1 MLFNSLSYA
10 IFLPVVLAAYYLAP
24 RRARVTVLLLA
35 SYWFYG
41 SWSAGYLLLLI
52 LATAVNY
59 ALGLWLAPGAEGERR
74 PRWALLAAV
83 GLNVSVLLY
92 YKYLLF
98 ILTSLSGGL
107 GWVGIDVAGPTVSIL
122 LPLGISFFVF
132 EFVHYLIDVWGG
144 RPPVRSPVKFAV
156 FAAFFPTQI
165 AGPIKRFEDFVPQL
179 DDLPGFR
186 AANVWNGLALVL
198 RGLFKKL
205 VFADN
210 LGPLVALGFSGSGVG
225 LNPLDAWL
233 VAIGFGM
240 QIYLDFSGY
249 TDIGR
254 GSALML
260 GFEVPENFRSP
271 YVARN
276 LSDFWRRW
284 HISLSTWMRDYVYI
298 PLGGARRN
306 RYRNLLI
313 TMVLA
318 GAWHGAKWTFVV
330 WGAFHGI
337 LLVGHWALRSRLR
350 SERERPTSTLP
361 VSVAAWAGTF
371 ALVTVGWVFF
381 RASTLSEAGR
391 VLASMAGLHG
401 GAPDV
406 LGGQQRLLIVAV
418 AAGCVL
424 AQLWADR
431 VHRAPATPTD
441 EPTAETDARVRLA
454 VAVETARPV
463 LCAAMV
469 AVMLVFHHTESTR
482 FIYFQF

>member
-10 IFLPVVLAAYYLAP
+10 VFLPVVLGAYYLAP
-24 RRARVTVLLLA
+24 RRWRVAVLLLA

-41 SWSAGYLLLLI
+41 SWNAGYLLLLV
-52 LATAVNY
+52 LATAANF
-59 ALGLWLAPGAEGERR
+59 ALGLWLAPDPRGGRR
-74 PRWALLAAV
+74 PRWALFTAV

-98 ILTSLSGGL
+98 ILTSVRGGL
-107 GWVGIDVAGPTVSIL
+107 GWVGVDLARPTVSIL

-132 EFVHYLIDVWGG
+132 EFVHYLVDVWSG
-144 RPPVRSPVKFAV
+144 RPPVRSPLHFAV

-179 DDLPGFR
+179 EDPPRFR
-186 AANVWNGLALVL
+186 AANLGAGLVL
-198 RGLFKKL
+198 VIRGLFKKL

-210 LGPLVALGFSGSGVG
+210 LGPLVALGFSGAGAG
-225 LNPLDAWL
+225 LRPLDAWL

-240 QIYLDFSGY
+240 QIYLDFSAY

-260 GFEVPENFRSP
+260 GFGVPENFRSP

-276 LSDFWRRW
+276 MSDFWRRW

-298 PLGGARRN
+298 PLGGARARL
-306 RYRNLLI
+306 YRNLLV
-313 TMVLA
+313 TMVVA
-318 GAWHGAKWTFVV
+318 GAWHGANWTFVV
-330 WGAFHGI
+330 WGAYHGV
-337 LLVGHWALRSRLR
+337 LLVAYRALRDRRGEESRPDTPVAGWAGWAL
-350 SERERPTSTLP
+350 
-361 VSVAAWAGTF
+361 TF

-381 RASTLSEAGR
+381 RATSLGEAWR
-391 VLASMAGLHG
+391 VLSSMAGAHA
-401 GAPDV
+401 GAPAV
-406 LGGQQRLLIVAV
+406 LANHQRLLIAAVAV
-418 AAGCVL
+418 GGVL
-424 AQLWADR
+424 AQVWADR
-431 VHRAPATPTD
+431 AADARRERAPRPAPAVVGA
-441 EPTAETDARVRLA
+441 P
-454 VAVETARPV
+454 VAVGLEMVRPV

-469 AVMLVFHHTESTR
+469 VAMLVFHHTESTR

>member
-10 IFLPVVLAAYYLAP
+10 VFLPVVLAAYYLSP
-24 RRARVTVLLLA
+24 RRARIAVLLLA

-41 SWSAGYLLLLI
+41 SWSRGYLLLLI

-59 ALGLWLAPGAEGERR
+59 VVGLWLAPNPEGHMR

-98 ILTSLSGGL
+98 ILSSVSGGL
-107 GWVGIDVAGPTVSIL
+107 EWVGIDAGRPALSIL

-132 EFVHYLIDVWGG
+132 EFVHYLIDVWVG
-144 RPPVRSPVKFAV
+144 RPPVRSPLKFAV

-179 DDLPGFR
+179 DDMPGFSGD
-186 AANVWNGLALVL
+186 NVWNGFALIL

-210 LGPLVALGFSGSGVG
+210 LGPLVALGFSGSGTA

-313 TMVLA
+313 TMVVA
-318 GAWHGAKWTFVV
+318 GAWHGANWTFVV
-330 WGAFHGI
+330 WGAFHGV
-337 LLVGHWALRSRLR
+337 LLVGHWALRSRR
-350 SERERPTSTLP
+350 TGERPTPTLALT
-361 VSVAAWAGTF
+361 AAGWAGTF

-381 RASTLSEAGR
+381 RASTLAEAGR

-401 GAPDV
+401 GAPSV

-418 AAGCVL
+418 AVGGVL

-431 VHRAPATPTD
+431 LHRATVA
-441 EPTAETDARVRLA
+441 EAGGTAETDDRPRLL

-463 LCAAMV
+463 LCALMV

>member
-10 IFLPVVLAAYYLAP
+10 VFLPVVLTAYYLAP
-24 RRARVTVLLLA
+24 RRWRIAVLLLA

-41 SWSAGYLLLLI
+41 SWSTGYLLLLV

-59 ALGLWLAPGAEGERR
+59 VLGLWLAPDAEGNRR
-74 PRWALLAAV
+74 PRAALLAAV

-98 ILTSLSGGL
+98 ILTSVSGGL
-107 GWVGIDVAGPTVSIL
+107 GWVGLDVGSPTVSIL

-186 AANVWNGLALVL
+186 GENLWNGLALVL

-210 LGPLVALGFSGSGVG
+210 LGPLVALGFSGSGAA
-225 LNPLDAWL
+225 LNPVDAWL

-313 TMVLA
+313 TMVVA
-318 GAWHGAKWTFVV
+318 GAWHGANWTFVV
-330 WGAFHGI
+330 WGAFHGL
-337 LLVGHWALRSRLR
+337 LLVGHWALRSRR
-350 SERERPTSTLP
+350 AGERPPPTFVL
-361 VSVAAWAGTF
+361 AAAGWAGTF

-381 RASTLSEAGR
+381 RAPSLAEAGR
-391 VLASMAGLHG
+391 VLASMAGLNG
-401 GAPDV
+401 GAADV
-406 LGGQQRLLIVAV
+406 LGGHQRLLIVAV

-431 VHRAPATPTD
+431 LHRAAPAGTPD
-441 EPTAETDARVRLA
+441 TAVPVDRARVVA
-454 VAVETARPV
+454 AVETARPV

-469 AVMLVFHHTESTR
+469 AIMLVFHHTESTQ